1 MFSKEDRA
9 LVKSVLAD
17 PSQFVSIYHRKERK
31 VNGRVKYR
39 KIIAPS
45 DDYKLLQ
52 QKIKYYMESMK
63 FFDIAESSYA
73 WIPKKSREQ
82 CAYMHIG
89 QKYILEAD
97 ISDFFGS
104 IGSHHLEGLFT
115 YNEKIPYLLNFLE
128 IELDE
133 LINLLT
139 FKDKKGNQF
148 LAQGFATSPILANA
162 VRYPIDIIME
172 QRADANDWI
181 YTNYGDNLFIS
192 GSSVPKYVIGEIGTI
207 LEKYDFK
214 LNTKK
219 SKVKPYFQRQKV
231 LGIVVNKKLNIP
243 KLYVGKLMYD
253 IINASEIDAK
263 IMGKI
268 NQLRISENPRN
279 FNYLTKLIERIHGK
293 EK

>member
-1 MFSKEDRA
+1 MFTDEDRA
-9 LVKSVLAD
+9 LVKTVLAD
-17 PSQFVSIYHRKERK
+17 PSQFVSVYHRKEK
-31 VNGRVKYR
+31 KPGGRIKYR

-52 QKIKYYMESMK
+52 QKIKYYMETMK
-63 FFDIAESSYA
+63 FFDIADSSYA
-73 WIPKKSREQ
+73 WMPKRSREQ

-104 IGSHHLEGLFT
+104 IRARHLEGLFS

-128 IELDE
+128 IEIDE

-139 FKDKKGNQF
+139 FKDRRGNQF

-162 VRYPIDIIME
+162 VRYPIDVIME
-172 QRADANDWI
+172 QKADANDWV
-181 YTNYGDNLFIS
+181 YTNYGDNLFVS
-192 GSSVPKYVIGEIGTI
+192 GSAVPKYVIKEIGSL
-207 LEKYDFK
+207 LEQYDFT
-214 LNTKK
+214 LNIKK

-243 KLYVGKLMYD
+243 KLYVSKLMYD
-253 IINASEIDAK
+253 IISAPEIDAK

-279 FNYLTKLIERIHGK
+279 FNYLTKLIERVHGK